1 MEREQKAAWAR
12 QRAVR
17 GFTLIE
23 LMIVVAIVAV
33 LAAIAYPSY
42 ADSVRKSKRGHAK
55 AALVELA
62 QRAERYRTVIG
73 SFDGFWATV
82 PEAHRVSPREG
93 GVAYTIDFDENEGH
107 TEFTLSAA
115 PEGGQA
121 ADTKCMTLTLDH
133 AGHKDIDGGTGT
145 AAECW

>member
-1 MEREQKAAWAR
+1 KAAWPRQAAR
-12 QRAVR
+12 AR

-33 LAAIAYPSY
+33 LGAIAYPSY

-55 AALVELA
+55 GALVELA
-62 QRAERYRTVIG
+62 QRAERYRTVNG
-73 SFDGFWATV
+73 SFEDFWETV
-82 PEAHRVSPREG
+82 PEEHRVSPREG
-93 GVAYTIDFDENEGH
+93 GVAYAMYFDETEGH
-107 TEFTLSAA
+107 TEFVLSAT
-115 PEGGQA
+115 PEGGQT